1 MTFDIR
7 LISDRLALGV
17 STQTIWEGIRKYLKS
32 KAKTAIKVLKLKGI
46 PYSKTKKNYSNY
58 IYNYVRTAKYV
69 VPKTITE

>member
-32 KAKTAIKVLKLKGI
+32 KAKTDIKVLKLKGI
-46 PYSKTKKNYSNY
+46 PYSKAKKNFSAY
-58 IYNYVRTAKYV
+58 IYNYVCTAKYI